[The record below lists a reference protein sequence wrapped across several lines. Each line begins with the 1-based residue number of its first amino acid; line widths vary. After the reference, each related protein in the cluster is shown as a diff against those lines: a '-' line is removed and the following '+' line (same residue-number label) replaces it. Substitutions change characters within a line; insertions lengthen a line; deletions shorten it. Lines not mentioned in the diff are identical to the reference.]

1 VLGRY
6 VRERKLLSLEEA
18 IRKMTS
24 LPAARLGLHDRGL
37 LKPGMYADVAVFDPA
52 SVTDRA
58 TFAQPHQYAEG
69 FRHVLVNGKPVLL
82 DGRMTAERPG
92 RVLYGPAVR

>member
-1 VLGRY
+1 
-6 VRERKLLSLEEA
+6 
-18 IRKMTS
+18 
-24 LPAARLGLHDRGL
+24 
-37 LKPGMYADVAVFDPA
+37 MYADVAVFDPA

-58 TFAQPHQYAEG
+58 TFAQPHQYAVG

-92 RVLYGPAVR
+92 RVLYGPAWRGPGPR